1 LLGGVKIDLST
12 FMDAESLLAIST
24 DFAKNLGAGMGVVM
38 EDMAADMAKFTEDY
52 KKVNERLE
60 EAEKDQEQ
68 DLDVQFLV
76 ALQSVNTN
84 MYKAIQNQ
92 YDYDTIYNE
101 TQRTVS
107 DFVDSKLRASQVV

>member
-1 LLGGVKIDLST
+1 MIGNSSGLAISLSG
-12 FMDAESLLAIST
+12 LAIST

-52 KKVNERLE
+52 EKASERLD
-60 EAEKDQEQ
+60 EAEKDQEK
-68 DLDVQFLV
+68 DIDAQFLI

-101 TQRTVS
+101 TQRSVS
-107 DFVDSKLRASQVV
+107 DFVDSKLRTSQVV